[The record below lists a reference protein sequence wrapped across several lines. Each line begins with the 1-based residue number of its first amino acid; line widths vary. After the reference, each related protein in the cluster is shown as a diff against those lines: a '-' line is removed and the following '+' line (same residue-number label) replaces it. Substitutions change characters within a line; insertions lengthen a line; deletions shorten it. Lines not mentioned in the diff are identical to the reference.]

1 MTDIVEDDDDKLIVE
16 TEGASAED
24 EASKAFAAQLKAASD
39 TADAATRRAETER
52 EARLKAEDEAKRYQT
67 EAKTHQTASITTAID
82 NVQRD
87 LDSAKGQYERY
98 MEAGEYGKAAQASA
112 DIAMAATKLAQ
123 LEARGTEEP
132 TRALPATEQARTT
145 LDPMELYL
153 SQFSAKSQ
161 SWLRLHP
168 DCVTDTAK
176 NAAMMSAHYEAQSRK
191 IAPESPEYFALI
203 EEKTGYRQPVSA
215 AAEVEPAR
223 NERPRV
229 PVSAAP
235 SREVPAQQQRNPTKV
250 RLSKEQQEAA
260 AISGISNEQ
269 YAANLIALTNEG
281 KIGRTSH

>member
-16 TEGASAED
+16 TEGASSAED

-39 TADAATRRAETER
+39 TAEAATRRAEAAEA
-52 EARLKAEDEAKRYQT
+52 ARLKAEEDANRYQT
-67 EAKTHQTASITTAID
+67 EAKTHQAASITTAID
-82 NVQRD
+82 NVSRD
-87 LDSAKGQYERY
+87 LDNAKGQYERY

-112 DIAMAATKLAQ
+112 DIATAATKLAQ

-132 TRALPATEQARTT
+132 TRAVTEQKRSA
-145 LDPMELYL
+145 DPMEQYL

-168 DCVTDTAK
+168 DCVTDQAK

-223 NERPRV
+223 TERSRA
-229 PVSAAP
+229 PVSAPP
-235 SREVPAQQQRNPTKV
+235 SREVPNSPQRNPSKV

-260 AISGISNEQ
+260 AMAGISNEQ
-269 YAANLIALTNEG
+269 YAANLLALTAEG
-281 KIGRTSH
+281 KMGRATH